1 MIKCNYGDT
10 IIRGT
15 KRLIKAELSTLIY
28 CLKDENI
35 LSEKDIMYCVKE
47 ALTFEE
53 TDTDDKE
60 SVKSVNESVNEVID
74 LIKKLS
80 EDMMED

>member
-10 IIRGT
+10 IIKGT

-28 CLKDENI
+28 CLKGENV
-35 LSEKDIMYCVKE
+35 LSEKDIMYCVNE

-53 TDTDDKE
+53 TDTNDEE
-60 SVKSVNESVNEVID
+60 SVKSVNDVID

-80 EDMMED
+80 GDMMED

>member
-28 CLKDENI
+28 CLKNENI

-53 TDTDDKE
+53 TDTNDEE
-60 SVKSVNESVNEVID
+60 SVKPVNEVID

>member
-10 IIRGT
+10 IIKGT

-28 CLKDENI
+28 CLKGENI
-35 LSEKDIMYCVKE
+35 LSEKDIMYCVNE

-53 TDTDDKE
+53 TDTNDEE
-60 SVKSVNESVNEVID
+60 SLSENTAKDVVD
-74 LIKKLS
+74 LIKKLYNMT
-80 EDMMED
+80 ED

>member
-10 IIRGT
+10 IIKGT

-35 LSEKDIMYCVKE
+35 LSEEDIMYCVTE

-53 TDTDDKE
+53 TDTNDEE
-60 SVKSVNESVNEVID
+60 SLLENTAKDVVD
-74 LIKKLS
+74 LIKKLYDMT
-80 EDMMED
+80 ED